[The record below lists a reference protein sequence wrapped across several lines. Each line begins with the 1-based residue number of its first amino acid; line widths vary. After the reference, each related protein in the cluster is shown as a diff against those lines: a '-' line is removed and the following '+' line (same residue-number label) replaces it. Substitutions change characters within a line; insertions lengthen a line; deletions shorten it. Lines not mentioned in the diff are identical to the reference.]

1 LKRTLD
7 LLASFFGLLFLSP
20 FFLVIS
26 LLIRNDSRGHVLFR
40 GHRIGQHG
48 KEFEIYKF
56 RTMYENPEGNN
67 GLPLT
72 TKDDK
77 RVTNFGR
84 WLRDTKINEL
94 PQLWNVLIGEMSLVG
109 PRPEDPDIVNTWPED
124 VRKEVLSVRPGM
136 TSPASIIYR
145 DEEQL
150 LTNEGA
156 MDLYLKQILPE
167 KQRLDQLYIKNR
179 NIFGDLDVIFMT
191 LIVLI
196 PRMRTVKINEKLLFS
211 SPLSNFFNRYL
222 TWFTADF
229 MVAFFAIGITGLAW
243 RIKAPLNWGIGRA
256 VLIAIGVAFLTSSIN
271 YFLGLG
277 RIRWRYASPIYVLD
291 LFLSTGLTIL
301 ILAVGTPFLLGE
313 PLLSTGQN
321 LNFGLLTFT
330 GLVIIR
336 YRERLLF
343 MLANRWMIFRGKAAK
358 MGARVLIV
366 GAGDSGQLTAW
377 LLHKSIYSNWFSIVG
392 FVDDDYQKLAYKKIG
407 YPVLGNTNDITD
419 VVEKKN
425 IGLIFFS
432 ISKCPPVDRERILSL
447 CRSTNARVAIIPD
460 LNEVLERSLM
470 ELNIELQQ

>member
-1 LKRTLD
+1 MKRVFD
-7 LLASFFGLLFLSP
+7 ILASFFGLLLLSP
-20 FFLVIS
+20 GFILIS
-26 LLIRNDSRGHVLFR
+26 LLIRLDSKGPVLFQGRRMGR
-40 GHRIGQHG
+40 GE
-48 KEFEIYKF
+48 KEFMIYKF
-56 RTMYENPEGNN
+56 RTMYENPESYNR
-67 GLPLT
+67 LPLT

-84 WLRDTKINEL
+84 WLRDTKLNEL
-94 PQLWNVLIGEMSLVG
+94 PQLWNVLIGKMSLVG
-109 PRPEDPDIVNTWPED
+109 PRPEDPDIVITWPED
-124 VRKEVLSVRPGM
+124 IRKEVLSVRPGM

-150 LTNEGA
+150 LTNESA
-156 MDLYLKQILPE
+156 MDTYLKQILPE

-191 LIVLI
+191 LIVLL

-211 SPLSNFFNRYL
+211 SPLSNFINRYL
-222 TWFTADF
+222 TWFMADF
-229 MVAFFAIGITGLAW
+229 LVAFFAISITGLIW
-243 RIKAPLNWGIGRA
+243 RINAPLNLGIGRA
-256 VLIAIGVAFLTSSIN
+256 VLIAIGVAFLLSSIN
-271 YFLGLG
+271 YILGLG

-291 LFLSTGLTIL
+291 LFLSTGLTIS
-301 ILAVGTPFLLGE
+301 ILAIGTLFLLGK
-313 PLLSTGQN
+313 PLLSSGQN
-321 LNFGLLTFT
+321 LSFGLLTFT

-336 YRERLLF
+336 YRERLLY
-343 MLANRWMIFRGKAAK
+343 MMANRWMIFRGKATK

-407 YPVLGNTNDITD
+407 YPVLGNTNDIPD

-432 ISKCPPVDRERILSL
+432 ISKCPPADRERILSL
-447 CRSTNARVAIIPD
+447 CRSTTARVAIIPD

-470 ELNIELQQ
+470 KLNIEFQQ